1 MPRVISATIG
11 TLLGLAAWLP
21 AFGQE
26 RPLERIEVRVLPMA
40 VVAGAEFTLGDV
52 AELDGF
58 DVEAIAK
65 LAQLSLGRSPLPG
78 RTLRLNASFIKPR
91 LAKIV
96 DAQRVHLQVPP
107 GAEVR
112 RAAQVVSG
120 EVIAARVLALAAE
133 QAGTGPENLEQE
145 LVGRVRDA
153 VLPKGE
159 VAWQIALMGRHMAPG
174 GSRTYRVLA
183 TVNGEEAWRALVRV
197 KQSVYGPSVIAK
209 RPIRRNQIIAA
220 EDVTAVRRKLVGSED
235 QAALTATADVIGL
248 RAKRPIGRDEPIHP
262 GMVAAVAAVVEGGSV
277 TMVYQTDR
285 LRLRAPG
292 VALASGR
299 IGEFIPVRN
308 LHSGKVVYGVV
319 QRHDSVRVK

>member
-11 TLLGLAAWLP
+11 TLLALAAWLP
-21 AFGQE
+21 AFGEEQ
-26 RPLERIEVRVLPMA
+26 PLERIEVRVLPMA

-65 LAQLSLGRSPLPG
+65 LAQLSLGRSPQPG

-96 DAQRVHLQVPP
+96 DAQRVHLHVPP

-120 EVIAARVLALAAE
+120 EMIAARVLALAAE

-159 VAWQIALMGRHMAPG
+159 VACDCGN
-174 GSRTYRVLA
+174 RT
-183 TVNGEEAWRALVRV
+183 
-197 KQSVYGPSVIAK
+197 P
-209 RPIRRNQIIAA
+209 
-220 EDVTAVRRKLVGSED
+220 
-235 QAALTATADVIGL
+235 
-248 RAKRPIGRDEPIHP
+248 
-262 GMVAAVAAVVEGGSV
+262 
-277 TMVYQTDR
+277 
-285 LRLRAPG
+285 
-292 VALASGR
+292 
-299 IGEFIPVRN
+299 
-308 LHSGKVVYGVV
+308 
-319 QRHDSVRVK
+319 